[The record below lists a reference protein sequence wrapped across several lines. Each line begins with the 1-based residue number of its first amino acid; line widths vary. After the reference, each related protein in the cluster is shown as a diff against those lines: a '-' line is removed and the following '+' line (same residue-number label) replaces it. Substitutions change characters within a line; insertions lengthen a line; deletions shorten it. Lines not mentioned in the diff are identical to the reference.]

1 MHIHALC
8 MLTWTCF
15 SYVVLLLSMT
25 CKHYDVILLPRHL
38 TSPSYLILLGF
49 VAVIATLKLQF
60 AKTITLGSSISK
72 GLETHLQPL
81 LLPTMKSLLPR
92 RHRKWAQL
100 ALSLSFKSIAI
111 SIAWSI
117 RRVISCYHSA
127 IRGGLL
133 CSKNILSYLRCMGYL
148 SDNNNK
154 SSNSNDDDASSG
166 SSGGGDSKHDDDG
179 SKNAVGLNA
188 LLQIEFVLG
197 YLLALCGIV
206 FQLSFGFSLPFPL
219 NVILFPITII
229 EYILVWI
236 INNSS
241 NLL

>member
-1 MHIHALC
+1 M
-8 MLTWTCF
+8 
-15 SYVVLLLSMT
+15 
-25 CKHYDVILLPRHL
+25 
-38 TSPSYLILLGF
+38 
-49 VAVIATLKLQF
+49 IATLKLQF

-72 GLETHLQPL
+72 GLEMHLQPL

-92 RHRKWAQL
+92 RYRKWAEL

-117 RRVISCYHSA
+117 RRVISSYHSA

-148 SDNNNK
+148 SNN
-154 SSNSNDDDASSG
+154 SSSSD
-166 SSGGGDSKHDDDG
+166 SGGGDSKHDDG
-179 SKNAVGLNA
+179 SSSNSSSSSKKAAGLDA
-188 LLQIEFVLG
+188 LLQIEFILG
-197 YLLALCGIV
+197 YLLAICGIV

-229 EYILVWI
+229 EYMLVWI

-241 NLL
+241 NFLYA

>member
-1 MHIHALC
+1 
-8 MLTWTCF
+8 
-15 SYVVLLLSMT
+15 MT
-25 CKHYDVILLPRHL
+25 CKHYDVILLLRHL

-133 CSKNILSYLRCMGYL
+133 CSKNILLYLRCMGYL

-154 SSNSNDDDASSG
+154 SSNSSDDDA

-179 SKNAVGLNA
+179 SKKAVGLDA

>member
-1 MHIHALC
+1 M
-8 MLTWTCF
+8 
-15 SYVVLLLSMT
+15 
-25 CKHYDVILLPRHL
+25 
-38 TSPSYLILLGF
+38 
-49 VAVIATLKLQF
+49 IATLKLQF

-133 CSKNILSYLRCMGYL
+133 CSKNILLYLRCMGYL

-154 SSNSNDDDASSG
+154 SSSSSDADASSR
-166 SSGGGDSKHDDDG
+166 SSGGGVGDSKHDDDG
-179 SKNAVGLNA
+179 SKNAIGLNA

>member
-1 MHIHALC
+1 
-8 MLTWTCF
+8 
-15 SYVVLLLSMT
+15 MT
-25 CKHYDVILLPRHL
+25 CKHSDVILLPRHL
-38 TSPSYLILLGF
+38 TLLGF

-133 CSKNILSYLRCMGYL
+133 CSKNILLYLRCMGYL

-154 SSNSNDDDASSG
+154 SSNSSDDDA

-179 SKNAVGLNA
+179 SKKAVGLDA

>member
-1 MHIHALC
+1 M
-8 MLTWTCF
+8 
-15 SYVVLLLSMT
+15 
-25 CKHYDVILLPRHL
+25 
-38 TSPSYLILLGF
+38 
-49 VAVIATLKLQF
+49 
-60 AKTITLGSSISK
+60 
-72 GLETHLQPL
+72 
-81 LLPTMKSLLPR
+81 
-92 RHRKWAQL
+92 
-100 ALSLSFKSIAI
+100 
-111 SIAWSI
+111 
-117 RRVISCYHSA
+117 
-127 IRGGLL
+127 L

-148 SDNNNK
+148 SDNDNK
-154 SSNSNDDDASSG
+154 SSSNSDVDASS

-179 SKNAVGLNA
+179 SSSAKKAAGLDA

-229 EYILVWI
+229 EYMLVWI

>member
-1 MHIHALC
+1 
-8 MLTWTCF
+8 
-15 SYVVLLLSMT
+15 
-25 CKHYDVILLPRHL
+25 
-38 TSPSYLILLGF
+38 
-49 VAVIATLKLQF
+49 
-60 AKTITLGSSISK
+60 
-72 GLETHLQPL
+72 
-81 LLPTMKSLLPR
+81 
-92 RHRKWAQL
+92 
-100 ALSLSFKSIAI
+100 
-111 SIAWSI
+111 
-117 RRVISCYHSA
+117 
-127 IRGGLL
+127 
-133 CSKNILSYLRCMGYL
+133 MGYL

-154 SSNSNDDDASSG
+154 SSNSSDDDA

-179 SKNAVGLNA
+179 SKNAVGLDA

>member
-1 MHIHALC
+1 
-8 MLTWTCF
+8 
-15 SYVVLLLSMT
+15 
-25 CKHYDVILLPRHL
+25 
-38 TSPSYLILLGF
+38 
-49 VAVIATLKLQF
+49 
-60 AKTITLGSSISK
+60 
-72 GLETHLQPL
+72 
-81 LLPTMKSLLPR
+81 
-92 RHRKWAQL
+92 
-100 ALSLSFKSIAI
+100 
-111 SIAWSI
+111 
-117 RRVISCYHSA
+117 
-127 IRGGLL
+127 
-133 CSKNILSYLRCMGYL
+133 MGYL

-154 SSNSNDDDASSG
+154 SSNSSDDDA